1 MPLETNPLAA
11 TATEST
17 LNFVPTSL
25 LRVRAFLFEHGM
37 PIIPWATAAEV
48 LEDLHEVLRSHKSDD
63 AFWQSVHELILA
75 FDLDLRRPNADGS
88 PGTSL
93 EGVAEQALI
102 EEIRARIDGE
112 QTPNGNFLSLSRRLT
127 QACLPVLLLFAGAA
141 TVSCGAR
148 TDDLSDQNAGTS
160 TGTGGTPGYSVK
172 GTGGTGIFVLPT
184 GGASSGPPVI
194 CRGGNA
200 GTGVPAPMDA
210 GVQGPLSMTDVRSI
224 AEQCISPG
232 PTQELVLSCL
242 STLNTSW
249 QVGIEGMLNCS
260 DCEQAAQYLANL
272 IQPCASLEDTRFTRC
287 IIDPRSC
294 NNTMYLGVRMF

>member
-1 MPLETNPLAA
+1 MPLETNPRVA

-48 LEDLHEVLRSHKSDD
+48 LEDLHELLRSRKSDD

-75 FDLDLRRPNADGS
+75 LDIDLRRPNADGS
-88 PGTSL
+88 PGTGL

-102 EEIRARIDGE
+102 EEIRARLDGE
-112 QTPNGNFLSLSRRLT
+112 QSPNGNFLSLSRRLT

-160 TGTGGTPGYSVK
+160 TGTGGTPGVSTK
-172 GTGGTGIFVLPT
+172 GTGGTGIFVVPT
-184 GGASSGPPVI
+184 GGTSSGPPVI
-194 CRGGNA
+194 CRGADA
-200 GTGVPAPMDA
+200 GTGVPVPTDA
-210 GVQGPLSMTDVRSI
+210 GIQGPLSMTDVRNI

-232 PTQELVLSCL
+232 PTLDAVLSCL

-249 QVGIEGMLNCS
+249 QVGMEGLLNCT
-260 DCEQAAQYLANL
+260 DCGQATQYLANL
-272 IQPCASLEDTRFTRC
+272 IQNCSSLGDTPFSRC
-287 IIDPRSC
+287 VIDPGFC
-294 NNTMYLGVRMF
+294 AGIYIGVRMF